1 MKDVIVNTG
10 GRYEVISLDN
20 FIKDYNLT
28 PKCTGDNFY
37 AIYQDGR
44 DWLINSFPNPACMF
58 SEGRFLYIIY
68 KGNMEYIVNGVRMP
82 NADFIEEK
90 QVFASEENAINEI
103 HKIEDSHRGE
113 MYIDY
118 PNGFHQFLHEN
129 K

>member
-37 AIYQDGR
+37 VIYQDDR

-68 KGNMEYIVNGVRMP
+68 KGRNLSYVINGVRMP
-82 NADFIEEK
+82 NADFVEEK
-90 QVFASEENAINEI
+90 YVFASEEDAKNEI
-103 HKIEDSHRGE
+103 HKIEDSHKGE
-113 MYIDY
+113 MYIDC
-118 PNGFHQFLHEN
+118 PDGSRVKINN
-129 K
+129 

>member
-1 MKDVIVNTG
+1 MKNVIVNTG

-37 AIYQDGR
+37 VIYQEGR

-58 SEGRFLYIIY
+58 SEGKFSYIIY
-68 KGNMEYIVNGVRMP
+68 KGNMVYVVNGVRMP
-82 NADFIEEK
+82 NADFIEERY
-90 QVFASEENAINEI
+90 VFASEEEARNEI

-118 PNGFHQFLHEN
+118 PDGSRIKINN
-129 K
+129 